1 MSAAL
6 GRSQASSHRS
16 PEGEGTPVSA
26 LQAAGSLRRF
36 AIEAL
41 PREAWKNGGGWTRT
55 VASHEVQGQLC
66 WRISVADIVAAGP
79 FSRFD
84 GMDRTAV
91 MVRGAALCL
100 SGKADAWHFAGPGSF
115 VQFPGELA
123 LQCSEPGVPTQLWN
137 VMVRRAQAQ
146 ADLLIAE
153 DEVVDL
159 PHAPDVLVLV
169 LRGRFE
175 RVLPGAKALAL
186 AAGEGLHLQGLD
198 APGQMVPCEANSLLL
213 VTALR

>member
-1 MSAAL
+1 MS
-6 GRSQASSHRS
+6 RNS
-16 PEGEGTPVSA
+16 
-26 LQAAGSLRRF
+26 SLRRF

-55 VASHEVQGQLC
+55 VASHGPAAQPD
-66 WRISVADIVAAGP
+66 WRVSVADIGAAGP

-91 MVRGAALCL
+91 MVRGGALCL
-100 SGKADAWHFAGPGSF
+100 SGETEVVRFDGPGSYA
-115 VQFPGELA
+115 QFPGELA
-123 LQCSEPGVPTQLWN
+123 LHCEAPERPTQLWN
-137 VMVRRAQAQ
+137 VMVRRGQAQ

-153 DEVVDL
+153 EDTVPL
-159 PHAPDVLVLV
+159 PCAPDLLVLV

-175 RVLPGAKALAL
+175 LTRSGAEPLILAD
-186 AAGEGLHLQGLD
+186 AEGLHLQGLA
-198 APGQMVPCEANSLLL
+198 APGCLVPCEAGGLLL